1 LALPNAGQ
9 NVSGGDGMALVF
21 GSSLPHWLAIMS

>member
-21 GSSLPHWLAIMS
+21 GSSLPH